1 MNIGEEELRVKMPHH
16 PPRASSS
23 AATTTI
29 LRSRAARRPG
39 VRAKCRRSAQSARWP
54 LETLAFDD
62 VFDDDDEPHGPDGDD
77 SGRAPTDGQGGDEM
91 MGRERRCDGGA
102 RRGGGRCPFRGR
114 RAGSLATGAQTR
126 VLVDIL
132 VVQTAYRRH
141 GIGTHL
147 MEAVEEWARAKEAS
161 ALLIDTYIE
170 SGLSVPFYERRM
182 GYKRR
187 AVRFRKAFE

>member
-1 MNIGEEELRVKMPHH
+1 MSEMNVFLRTPH
-16 PPRASSS
+16 A
-23 AATTTI
+23 
-29 LRSRAARRPG
+29 G
-39 VRAKCRRSAQSARWP
+39 
-54 LETLAFDD
+54 
-62 VFDDDDEPHGPDGDD
+62 DGDGLARCWLDAGTYYAAVNPDLFQVPEAD
-77 SGRAPTDGQGGDEM
+77 SRELEEWLLHKTSEDTFVVVAEGDDQVV
-91 MGRERRCDGGA
+91 GFAVAVLQHPSPAAAKNFVREL
-102 RRGGGRCPFRGR
+102 
-114 RAGSLATGAQTR
+114 SQTR
-126 VLVDIL
+126 VVVDIL